1 MNVMID
7 LTPQDVLSCFVFIF
21 LTRTKISNYPL
32 QLSSIV
38 FQVILLE
45 WKNEGKMSQLTI
57 NLFVDRL
64 TEYIRAYKIVGLC
77 IKMSIIPE

>member
-1 MNVMID
+1 MNAMID

-45 WKNEGKMSQLTI
+45 WKNEGKMSQLNI

-64 TEYIRAYKIVGLC
+64 TEYI
-77 IKMSIIPE
+77 